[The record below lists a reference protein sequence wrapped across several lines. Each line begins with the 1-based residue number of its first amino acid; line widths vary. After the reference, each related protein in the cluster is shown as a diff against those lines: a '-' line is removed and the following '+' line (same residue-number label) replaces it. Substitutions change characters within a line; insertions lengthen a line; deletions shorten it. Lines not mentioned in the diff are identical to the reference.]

1 MASQPLH
8 IQLFKKR
15 TSSQAEPLPTHNKEN
30 AEIVRQKRMTKDE
43 GLQWVS
49 IPTTRVKR
57 REIAKDRRSAMDR
70 FYP

>member
-1 MASQPLH
+1 
-8 IQLFKKR
+8 
-15 TSSQAEPLPTHNKEN
+15 
-30 AEIVRQKRMTKDE
+30 MTKDE